1 MSLVALRQQ
10 SQCWSLIH
18 GETLGST
25 VSARVQLLKLRR
37 RERLEQRTTAAL
49 NVLAASLAELRLPP
63 RPHRL
68 AVRPRGVG
76 P

>member
-10 SQCWSLIH
+10 SQCWSLIR

-37 RERLEQRTTAAL
+37 RELEQRTTAAL
-49 NVLAASLAELRLPP
+49 KVLAASMTELRLPP

-68 AVRPRGVG
+68 AVRPRGVV